1 MPGNSLRYNFRD
13 EFTELVRSANLGVA
27 SCLFAFVL
35 IAVSLLM
42 IVSSGSA
49 FLPWQAKYSL
59 EDYVKKTN
67 RNRFIS
73 MTFMPHFS

>member
-1 MPGNSLRYNFRD
+1 
-13 EFTELVRSANLGVA
+13 
-27 SCLFAFVL
+27 
-35 IAVSLLM
+35 M

-67 RNRFIS
+67 HKRCYINDFYAA
-73 MTFMPHFS
+73 TFHNVRLSITRIMRSFA